1 MFEVKTYQKKIF
13 FYMFEVKTYQ
23 KNFFF
28 DMFWL

>member
-23 KNFFF
+23 KKYFF
-28 DMFWL
+28 LCV